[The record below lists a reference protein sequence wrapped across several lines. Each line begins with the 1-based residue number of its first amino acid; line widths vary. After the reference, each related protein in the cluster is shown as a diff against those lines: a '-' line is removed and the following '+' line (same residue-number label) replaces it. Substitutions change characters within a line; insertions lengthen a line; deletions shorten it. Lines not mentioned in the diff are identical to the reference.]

1 MPTPPVTISSS
12 PQDTATPAAAA
23 AAPPAAPPAAHAE
36 AQTWRDSLQRVC
48 AAVVSVRIDA
58 TRPFDTEWNGTS
70 QATAFVVDAERGIVL
85 TNRHVVH
92 PGPVVAEAVFLN
104 HEEIPLRPL
113 YRDPVHDFGFFQYD
127 PAALRFMQPSA
138 LRLAPEKARVG
149 TEIRVVGNDAG
160 EKLSILAGTLARL
173 DRAAPSYGA
182 HRYNDFNTFYI
193 QAASG
198 TSGGSSGSPVV
209 DIHGDVI
216 ALNAGSRTQA
226 ASSFFLPL
234 DRVVRAL
241 ELVRAGLP
249 VPRGTLMTTLAYTP
263 YDELRRLGL
272 RPDSEQTAR
281 SAHPDAT
288 GLLIVEKILPGGVTD
303 GLLEPGDILLRVQ
316 DRQIAGFVPLA
327 ELLDAHVG
335 QTLSLDIERGGQPLR
350 VHPTVHDLHAITP
363 ANFIEIGGAILH
375 DLSYQRARNPQLP
388 LRGAYLASAGY
399 MFAPLDLERA
409 VILTIAGRPTP
420 NLAAATEILLTL
432 PHGARATVRY
442 YDLEAP
448 TRERVAV
455 ITVDRRWFAMVHHT
469 RDDATGLWPATVL
482 PPPPPP
488 VPPVPTTIAF
498 PHSDDPRIARLLP
511 SLVTV
516 DAAIPYKID
525 GVHAIR
531 FRGAGLVLDAE
542 RGLVV
547 TDRNTVPV
555 ALVDLRITLAGGL
568 EIPATPIF
576 LHPHHNY
583 AILRYDPALVGDTP
597 VRSAELHPRA
607 LAPGDPVR
615 VVALKANH
623 RVFCHSTEISA
634 VEPVDLPLPRPPRFR
649 AMNLE
654 RVAVATTI
662 ESIGGVL
669 TDADSRVLALW
680 SSFSFQDNKDHRTG
694 EFGIPA
700 QLLADIVDDLH
711 HDRDPVFWDL
721 GVELGIVTL
730 AEARNHGLSAA
741 AAARIE
747 AHDPLRRQVLSVT
760 RTSVTA
766 PGWRAGDLL
775 LAVAAAP
782 KDSQPVP
789 TDSRPV
795 TTFHEVERAA
805 AAGHLQVTVL
815 RDGAELQL
823 DVRALPHRGCGTD
836 RVIHWAGA
844 LLQAPHHAAQIQ
856 RYLPPEGAYISLY
869 WYGSPAARSRLR
881 AARRIVAVDGLPTP
895 DLDAF
900 LAAVADKPNHASVR
914 LKTIDLDDK
923 VELIT
928 LRLDL
933 DYFPTYEL
941 RLTPDGWVRRPL

>member
-1 MPTPPVTISSS
+1 
-12 PQDTATPAAAA
+12 
-23 AAPPAAPPAAHAE
+23 
-36 AQTWRDSLQRVC
+36 
-48 AAVVSVRIDA
+48 
-58 TRPFDTEWNGTS
+58 
-70 QATAFVVDAERGIVL
+70 
-85 TNRHVVH
+85 
-92 PGPVVAEAVFLN
+92 
-104 HEEIPLRPL
+104 
-113 YRDPVHDFGFFQYD
+113 
-127 PAALRFMQPSA
+127 
-138 LRLAPEKARVG
+138 
-149 TEIRVVGNDAG
+149 
-160 EKLSILAGTLARL
+160 
-173 DRAAPSYGA
+173 
-182 HRYNDFNTFYI
+182 
-193 QAASG
+193 
-198 TSGGSSGSPVV
+198 
-209 DIHGDVI
+209 
-216 ALNAGSRTQA
+216 
-226 ASSFFLPL
+226 
-234 DRVVRAL
+234 
-241 ELVRAGLP
+241 
-249 VPRGTLMTTLAYTP
+249 
-263 YDELRRLGL
+263 
-272 RPDSEQTAR
+272 
-281 SAHPDAT
+281 
-288 GLLIVEKILPGGVTD
+288 
-303 GLLEPGDILLRVQ
+303 
-316 DRQIAGFVPLA
+316 
-327 ELLDAHVG
+327 
-335 QTLSLDIERGGQPLR
+335 
-350 VHPTVHDLHAITP
+350 
-363 ANFIEIGGAILH
+363 
-375 DLSYQRARNPQLP
+375 
-388 LRGAYLASAGY
+388 
-399 MFAPLDLERA
+399 
-409 VILTIAGRPTP
+409 
-420 NLAAATEILLTL
+420 
-432 PHGARATVRY
+432 
-442 YDLEAP
+442 
-448 TRERVAV
+448 
-455 ITVDRRWFAMVHHT
+455 
-469 RDDATGLWPATVL
+469 
-482 PPPPPP
+482 
-488 VPPVPTTIAF
+488 
-498 PHSDDPRIARLLP
+498 
-511 SLVTV
+511 
-516 DAAIPYKID
+516 
-525 GVHAIR
+525 
-531 FRGAGLVLDAE
+531 
-542 RGLVV
+542 
-547 TDRNTVPV
+547 
-555 ALVDLRITLAGGL
+555 
-568 EIPATPIF
+568 
-576 LHPHHNY
+576 
-583 AILRYDPALVGDTP
+583 
-597 VRSAELHPRA
+597 
-607 LAPGDPVR
+607 
-615 VVALKANH
+615 
-623 RVFCHSTEISA
+623 
-634 VEPVDLPLPRPPRFR
+634 
-649 AMNLE
+649 MNLE

-782 KDSQPVP
+782 KDSSPVP